1 MAGALVLESN
11 RDNVDFGVIFFTRMT
26 CDDMCGHGT
35 IALTKVVLDTGMI
48 EKEGDCVVLKM
59 DTPAGRVTATAHR
72 KNGEVKSVSF
82 LNVPSFVY
90 KGDQR
95 VQVPGIGSVRCD
107 IAFGGAFYAF
117 CDAEAL
123 QIGLEMKDADKLIDA
138 GRRIK
143 YAVMN
148 SQEIKH
154 PFDED
159 LGFLYGTIIV
169 GNAQNPSNH
178 SRNACV
184 FAEGEL
190 DRSPTG
196 TGVSARAA
204 IHYERGELKKGEII
218 SIESILGTSMDVRI
232 VDTTEFG
239 SHSAVVTE
247 VTGTS
252 HITGQNRFYFD
263 PSDPLKNGFIFR

>member
-1 MAGALVLESN
+1 
-11 RDNVDFGVIFFTRMT
+11 
-26 CDDMCGHGT
+26 
-35 IALTKVVLDTGMI
+35 
-48 EKEGDCVVLKM
+48 
-59 DTPAGRVTATAHR
+59 
-72 KNGEVKSVSF
+72 
-82 LNVPSFVY
+82 
-90 KGDQR
+90 
-95 VQVPGIGSVRCD
+95 
-107 IAFGGAFYAF
+107 
-117 CDAEAL
+117 
-123 QIGLEMKDADKLIDA
+123 MKDADKFIDA